1 MPIPGFGAMLGSYR
15 AQLKV
20 SIKRSGRLKPP
31 VFTDYELA
39 RIGKIVVQNQKA
51 RWAMGINANGMKA
64 KPLNRRYYFVK
75 KAFRHIPDPIR
86 DNEMTGD
93 LKQNFQL
100 RKAGNMTIRAQP
112 SARLP
117 RQKALRAEQY
127 EEMIGFSPPEIAI
140 VGAEFAALT
149 VKYSK
154 AAWQAMGLMP

>member
-51 RWAMGINANGMKA
+51 
-64 KPLNRRYYFVK
+64 
-75 KAFRHIPDPIR
+75 
-86 DNEMTGD
+86 
-93 LKQNFQL
+93 
-100 RKAGNMTIRAQP
+100 
-112 SARLP
+112 
-117 RQKALRAEQY
+117 LRAEQY